1 MKFQPGNPGGGR
13 PTKYKPQYA
22 RQAYKLCLLGAT
34 DAQLADFFEVNE
46 STINDW
52 KKRQEPFFQALKK
65 GKAIADA
72 QIAEAL
78 FKRAK
83 GYSHRDVHISNYK
96 GQITITK
103 LTKHYPPDTTA
114 AIFWLKNRKPE
125 AWRDK
130 QEVEHSG
137 EVKQFTGIEIVHPS
151 AQKPVLDAVAGDQ
164 D

>member
-1 MKFQPGNPGGGR
+1 MAGA
-13 PTKYKPQYA
+13 PTKYEK
-22 RQAYKLCLLGAT
+22 RFNRMAYRHCLLGAT
-34 DAQLADFFEVNE
+34 DKDLADLFEVTETTINNWKTEHPQFFE
-46 STINDW
+46 SI
-52 KKRQEPFFQALKK
+52 KK
-65 GKAIADA
+65 GKQEADTV
-72 QIAEAL
+72 IAESL

-137 EVKQFTGIEIVHPS
+137 EVHTFTGIEIV
-151 AQKPVLDAVAGDQ
+151 KPGKDDGEVST
-164 D
+164 